1 MKGFENKIINMKE
14 KESEIFPMVNLI
26 KRKNKISKEDE
37 FLKLNKDTAQEILR
51 NKTWRGYKIIK
62 NLSKNIH

>member
-51 NKTWRGYKIIK
+51 NKTLRGYKIIK